1 MLRYNTQETIERFKI
16 IHQDKYDYSKFKYS
30 GNLVHSII
38 ICKNHGEFNQTPKDH
53 LAGRGCKKCGYNKVS
68 TDLNKGLEYHLKLA
82 CEIHKNVY
90 DYSNISE
97 NYTTLHQK
105 YFIGCPKH
113 GLFEQT
119 LVAHVHQKAGC
130 PKCFGE
136 KRHGFNLE
144 KWAENS
150 TGHIASLYLIRI
162 FSNDES
168 FLKIGITY
176 ESIER
181 RFCRLKPTGYSYEV
195 LAQISIP
202 DKGGRAIA
210 IIETELHNACREF
223 SYKPKIAFKGQG
235 ECYKLNNLQEILN
248 TIQKEVDLM
257 RYALCAIESLKDDC
271 YEISGKYAEQVNTR
285 KSAMSYTGSKTL
297 NEFKQ

>member
-1 MLRYNTQETIERFKI
+1 MLRYTTPQTIERFKLV
-16 IHQDKYDYSKFKYS
+16 HGNKYDYTKFTYLGSHVK
-30 GNLVHSII
+30 SII
-38 ICKNHGEFNQTPKDH
+38 ICSEHGEFNQTPKEH
-53 LAGRGCKKCGYNKVS
+53 LNGQGCTKCGYIKVS
-68 TDLNKGLEYHLKLA
+68 KDLNKGLNFYLNVCRKIHG
-82 CEIHKNVY
+82 EIY
-90 DYSNISE
+90 DYVDIIH
-97 NYTTLHQK
+97 NYKTLHTK
-105 YFIGCPKH
+105 YQIRCSKH
-113 GLFEQT
+113 GLFEQVLAT
-119 LVAHVHQKAGC
+119 HIHQKAGC

-162 FSNDES
+162 YNNTES

-176 ESIER
+176 ETVER
-181 RFCRLKPTGYSYEV
+181 RFYKLKSVGYSYEI

-223 SYKPKIAFKGQG
+223 SYKPKTAFKGQG
-235 ECYKLNNLQEILN
+235 ECYKLDKLQQIL
-248 TIQKEVDLM
+248 TMIQKEIDLM

-271 YEISGKYAEQVNTR
+271 YEISGKYATQVNTR
-285 KSAMSYTGSKTL
+285 ESAMSYTGSKTL
-297 NEFKQ
+297 NEFKS